1 MIENAPEEQV
11 PQTGPA
17 LNDLIVDDEGQIWVS
32 TIVEDFD
39 IYEWWV
45 LEETGALI
53 TRFEWPRDEPIE
65 VIRNGYMYTRQTDA
79 ETGIQQIVRCRVE
92 IMETKE

>member
-39 IYEWWV
+39 IYEWWI
-45 LEETGALI
+45 LQENGELI
-53 TRFEWPRDEPIE
+53 TRLD
-65 VIRNGYMYTRQTDA
+65 
-79 ETGIQQIVRCRVE
+79 
-92 IMETKE
+92 